1 MSVGDCQMFFS
12 LAEPLSAYRNF
23 SSPSP
28 PQVPSASPSVMSVPT
43 TCSASLNAALLQLLL
58 PEVAAHHRVA
68 VLVDA
73 IGEVLAGHAD
83 HPTFPVLQV
92 ALVDEAPLLHSHPC
106 QYSCTTL
113 GGLVLATRVQ
123 EILMAFSNAAAPL
136 H

>member
-1 MSVGDCQMFFS
+1 MVFC

-83 HPTFPVLQV
+83 HASLPVLQV
-92 ALVDEAPLLHSHPC
+92 PIIEKSHSSMTIDSSTLVLLH
-106 QYSCTTL
+106 
-113 GGLVLATRVQ
+113 TRVVLQ
-123 EILMAFSNAAAPL
+123 LVAQMGGDHDRDEEASDRCMS
-136 H
+136 HR